1 MNIMLSFLTYRLA
14 RLLFAIPFGVF
25 GIIHFMAG
33 SEMAGMVP
41 EFIPG
46 SGVWVYLTGA
56 ALMGACVSIVAQ
68 IRVALVC
75 YLLAG
80 LLLVFAFTVHL
91 PGALSENPNA
101 ISNLLKDLSLA
112 GGALFLA
119 ALYSENSGIDNPINK
134 PE

>member
-1 MNIMLSFLTYRLA
+1 MQNFLTYRIA

-33 SEMAGMVP
+33 SDMAGMVP
-41 EFIPG
+41 QFIPG
-46 SGVWVYLTGA
+46 GVVWVYLTGT
-56 ALMGACVSIVAQ
+56 ALMGACVAIVAQ

-80 LLLVFAFTVHL
+80 LLLAFALTVHL
-91 PGALSENPNA
+91 PGALSESPNA
-101 ISNLLKDLSLA
+101 ISNLLKDFSLA

-119 ALYSENSGIDNPINK
+119 ALYSGEPAPDSSTT
-134 PE
+134 